1 MESLWAP
8 WRMEYIVSDK
18 SGECIFCAGP
28 QANDDRGK
36 KILYRGEHSFVI
48 INIYPYSNGH
58 LMVSP
63 YRHLDCLTKLNDAE
77 MVETGRLTQKSIDI
91 LRQAYSPDGF
101 NVGYNVG
108 KSGGAGFE
116 EHLHAHIVPRW
127 AADTNFMPVLAD
139 TKVHPEHLEAT
150 YNRLQPLFQDL
161 KL

>member
-36 KILYRGEHSFVI
+36 KILYRGQHGFVI

-63 YRHLDCLTKLNDAE
+63 YRHLDCLTKLNEAE
-77 MVETGRLTQKSIDI
+77 MMEIGRLTQKSIDI

-101 NVGYNVG
+101 NVGYNLG